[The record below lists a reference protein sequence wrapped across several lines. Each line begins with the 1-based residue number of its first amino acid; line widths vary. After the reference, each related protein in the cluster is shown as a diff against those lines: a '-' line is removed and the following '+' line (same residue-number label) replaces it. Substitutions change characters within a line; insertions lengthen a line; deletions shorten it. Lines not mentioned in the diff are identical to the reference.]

1 MELKWGH
8 FTKDYGMEGNKK
20 PHNDEMLLAGQSSE
34 QGLEITVDSN
44 AKHRAR
50 ITRFGHLRQQS
61 KDMSNW
67 LFTQHDEA
75 RALDTPMGELMAKRF
90 GHFANLLSGCANYLL
105 FKHYYTLDKYKLSG
119 LKTCKKHMLCPF
131 CSAIRASKQATAYH
145 DKMVHILK
153 ENPNLKPVFVTLT
166 VKNGDDLK
174 ERFNH
179 LKNSFK
185 TYQSR
190 RRDWLKKGRGYNEFC
205 KAHGIVYA
213 YEITNNGKG
222 WHPHLHMILLVD
234 DWIDKDKLSAEWY
247 AITGD
252 SFIVDVRRVKPS
264 KAEVDTID
272 VKQQKEDYS
281 DGFMEV
287 FKYAMKFTELTHYQ
301 IWIAHETLSP
311 TGRLTR
317 LQGSIGLFRG
327 VEVPKTMTDDFIADN
342 APFMLILYKF
352 LKGAGYSV
360 EFMQDVPL
368 GEVSLDNLGDALA
381 EYNASGEVL
390 PSYVITVDPDTGE
403 SKRLSEAEEELRRST
418 TSDMS
423 EPVPDWIL
431 D

>member
-1 MELKWGH
+1 MI
-8 FTKDYGMEGNKK
+8 DNKK
-20 PHNDEMLLAGQSSE
+20 PRNDVLLEGQASE
-34 QGLEITVDSN
+34 QGLDITVDSN

-67 LFTQHDEA
+67 LYTQNDEC
-75 RALDTPMGELMAKRF
+75 RSLDTPMGDLMAKRF
-90 GHFANLLSGCANYLL
+90 VHFANTLSGCANFLL

-131 CSAIRASKQATAYH
+131 CSAIRASKQSTAYH

-153 ENPNLKPVFVTLT
+153 ENPNLKPVFMTLT

-179 LKNSFK
+179 LKDSFK
-185 TYQSR
+185 TLQSR
-190 RRDWLKKGRGYNEFC
+190 RRDWLKKGRGYNELC
-205 KAHGIVYA
+205 KAHGIVFA

-234 DWIDKDKLSAEWY
+234 DWIDKDKLSDEWLS
-247 AITGD
+247 ITGD
-252 SFIVDVRRVKPS
+252 SFIVDVRRVKPTKVETDS
-264 KAEVDTID
+264 ID
-272 VKQQKEDYS
+272 VGKNKEDYS
-281 DGFMEV
+281 EGFMEV

-327 VEVPKTMTDDFIADN
+327 VEVPKTMTDDLISDD
-342 APFMLILYKF
+342 APFMLILYQF
-352 LKGAGYSV
+352 LKGSGYSV
-360 EFMQDVPL
+360 QFMRDVPL
-368 GEVSLDNLGDALA
+368 GEVSIDNLGDALS
-381 EYNASGEVL
+381 EYNESGEVL
-390 PSYVITVDPDTGE
+390 PSYIVITDPETGE
-403 SKRLSEAEEELRRST
+403 
-418 TSDMS
+418 TSR
-423 EPVPDWIL
+423 IL
-431 D
+431 EVDHV

>member
-1 MELKWGH
+1 
-8 FTKDYGMEGNKK
+8 
-20 PHNDEMLLAGQSSE
+20 
-34 QGLEITVDSN
+34 
-44 AKHRAR
+44 
-50 ITRFGHLRQQS
+50 
-61 KDMSNW
+61 
-67 LFTQHDEA
+67 
-75 RALDTPMGELMAKRF
+75 
-90 GHFANLLSGCANYLL
+90 
-105 FKHYYTLDKYKLSG
+105 
-119 LKTCKKHMLCPF
+119 MLCPF

-145 DKMVHILK
+145 EKMVHILK

-179 LKNSFK
+179 LKDSF
-185 TYQSR
+185 TTLQTAR
-190 RRDWLKKGRGYNEFC
+190 RKWLKRGNGHNEFC

-272 VKQQKEDYS
+272 AKQQKEDYS

>member
-1 MELKWGH
+1 M
-8 FTKDYGMEGNKK
+8 TDNKK
-20 PHNDEMLLAGQSSE
+20 PRNDVLLAGQASE

-67 LFTQHDEA
+67 LFTQYDEA
-75 RALDTPMGELMAKRF
+75 RSLDTPMGELMAKRF

-174 ERFNH
+174 ERFYH
-179 LKNSFK
+179 LKDSF
-185 TYQSR
+185 TTLQTAR
-190 RRDWLKKGRGYNEFC
+190 RKWLKRGNGHNELC

-213 YEITNNGKG
+213 YEITDNGKG

-234 DWIDKDKLSAEWY
+234 DWIDKDKLSDEWK

-272 VKQQKEDYS
+272 AKEQKEDYS

-327 VEVPKTMTDDFIADN
+327 VEVPKTMTDDFIADD

-360 EFMQDVPL
+360 EFMQDVPF

-390 PSYVITVDPDTGE
+390 PSYVITLDPDTGE
-403 SKRLSEAEEELRRST
+403 GKRLSEAEEELRRST

>member
-1 MELKWGH
+1 M
-8 FTKDYGMEGNKK
+8 KDNKK
-20 PHNDEMLLAGQSSE
+20 PRNDVLLAGQASE
-34 QGLEITVDSN
+34 QGQDITVDSN

-67 LFTQHDEA
+67 LFTQHDEVNA
-75 RALDTPMGELMAKRF
+75 FDTPMGDLMAVRF
-90 GHFANLLSGCANYLL
+90 RHFANLLSGCANMLL

-131 CSAIRASKQATAYH
+131 CSAIRASKQATAYQE
-145 DKMVHILK
+145 KMVHILK
-153 ENPNLKPVFVTLT
+153 ENPNLKPVFMTLT
-166 VKNGDDLK
+166 VKNGDYLD

-179 LKNSFK
+179 LKDSFK

-190 RRDWLKKGRGYNEFC
+190 RRDWLKKGRGYNELC

-252 SFIVDVRRVKPS
+252 SFIVDVRRVKPT
-264 KAEVDTID
+264 KVETDAID
-272 VKQQKEDYS
+272 VAKNKDDYS
-281 DGFMEV
+281 EGFMEV
-287 FKYAMKFTELTHYQ
+287 FKYAMKFTELTHNQ
-301 IWIAHETLSP
+301 IWVAHESLCNAK
-311 TGRLTR
+311 GRLTR

-327 VEVPKTMTDDFIADN
+327 VEVPDTMTDDFIADD

-360 EFMQDVPL
+360 EFMKDVPL
-368 GEVSLDNLGDALA
+368 GEVSIDNLADNLA

-390 PSYVITVDPDTGE
+390 PSYIIVTDPDTGE
-403 SKRLSEAEEELRRST
+403 
-418 TSDMS
+418 TSR
-423 EPVPDWIL
+423 IL
-431 D
+431 EVDHV

>member
-1 MELKWGH
+1 M
-8 FTKDYGMEGNKK
+8 KDNKK
-20 PHNDEMLLAGQSSE
+20 PRNDVLLAGQASE
-34 QGLEITVDSN
+34 QGLDITVDSS

-50 ITRFGHLRQQS
+50 ITRFGQLRQQS

-67 LFTQHDEA
+67 LFTQHDEVNA
-75 RALDTPMGELMAKRF
+75 FDTPMGDLMAKRF
-90 GHFANLLSGCANYLL
+90 RHFANLLSGCANYLL

-131 CSAIRASKQATAYH
+131 CSAIRASKQATAYQE
-145 DKMVHILK
+145 KMVHILK
-153 ENPNLKPVFVTLT
+153 ENPNLKPVFMTLT
-166 VKNGDDLK
+166 VKNGDYLD

-179 LKNSFK
+179 LKDSFK

-190 RRDWLKKGRGYNEFC
+190 RRDWLKKGRGYNELC

-252 SFIVDVRRVKPS
+252 SFIVDVRRVKSS

-272 VKQQKEDYS
+272 AKQQKEDYS

-287 FKYAMKFTELTHYQ
+287 FKYAMKFTELTHNQ
-301 IWIAHETLSP
+301 IWVAHESLCNAK
-311 TGRLTR
+311 GRLTR

-327 VEVPKTMTDDFIADN
+327 VEVPDTMTDDFIADD
-342 APFMLILYKF
+342 APFMLILYNF

-368 GEVSLDNLGDALA
+368 GEVSMDNLADNLA

-390 PSYVITVDPDTGE
+390 PSYIIVIDPDTGE
-403 SKRLSEAEEELRRST
+403 TSKVLE
-418 TSDMS
+418 DDH
-423 EPVPDWIL
+423 V
-431 D
+431 

>member
-1 MELKWGH
+1 MVGSRVFLSLDTMELKWGH
-8 FTKDYGMEGNKK
+8 FTKDYGMKGNKK

-75 RALDTPMGELMAKRF
+75 ISLDTPMGELMAKRF

-131 CSAIRASKQATAYH
+131 CSAIRASKQATAYQE
-145 DKMVHILK
+145 KMVHILK
-153 ENPNLKPVFVTLT
+153 ENPKLKPVFVTLT

-179 LKNSFK
+179 LKDSFK

-234 DWIDKDKLSAEWY
+234 DWIDKDKLSDEWK

-252 SFIVDVRRVKPS
+252 SFVIDVRRVRPS
-264 KAEVDTID
+264 KVDVDTME
-272 VKQQKEDYS
+272 VKQEDYS
-281 DGFMEV
+281 EGFMEV

-327 VEVPKTMTDDFIADN
+327 VQVPDTMTDDVIADN

-368 GEVSLDNLGDALA
+368 GEVSMDNLGDALA
-381 EYNASGEVL
+381 EYNATGEVL
-390 PSYVITVDPDTGE
+390 PSYIVSIDPETGE
-403 SKRLSEAEEELRRST
+403 SMRVREVT
-418 TSDMS
+418 
-423 EPVPDWIL
+423 
-431 D
+431 

>member
-1 MELKWGH
+1 M
-8 FTKDYGMEGNKK
+8 TDNKK
-20 PHNDEMLLAGQSSE
+20 PRKDVLLEGQASE
-34 QGLEITVDSN
+34 QGLDITVDSN

-67 LFTQHDEA
+67 LFTQYDEA
-75 RALDTPMGELMAKRF
+75 RSLDTPMGELMAKRF

-145 DKMVHILK
+145 DKMVHLLK
-153 ENPNLKPVFVTLT
+153 ENPKLKPVFVTLT
-166 VKNGDDLK
+166 VRNGDDLK

-179 LKNSFK
+179 LKDSFK

-234 DWIDKDKLSAEWY
+234 DWIDKDKLSDEWK

-264 KAEVDTID
+264 KAEVDTMD
-272 VKQQKEDYS
+272 AKEQKEDYS

-327 VEVPKTMTDDFIADN
+327 VQVPDTMTDDVITDD

-390 PSYVITVDPDTGE
+390 PSYIVSIDPDTGE
-403 SKRLSEAEEELRRST
+403 SMRVREVT
-418 TSDMS
+418 
-423 EPVPDWIL
+423 
-431 D
+431 

>member
-1 MELKWGH
+1 MK
-8 FTKDYGMEGNKK
+8 GNKK

-34 QGLEITVDSN
+34 QGQDIAVDSN

-67 LFTQHDEA
+67 LFTQYDEA
-75 RALDTPMGELMAKRF
+75 RSLDTPMGELMAKRF

-166 VKNGDDLK
+166 VKNGADLK

-179 LKNSFK
+179 LKDSFK

-234 DWIDKDKLSAEWY
+234 DWIDKDKLSDEWK

-264 KAEVDTID
+264 KAEVDTMD
-272 VKQQKEDYS
+272 VKEQKEDYS

-327 VEVPKTMTDDFIADN
+327 VEVPDTMTDDVIADN
-342 APFMLILYKF
+342 VPFMLILYKF

-368 GEVSLDNLGDALA
+368 GEVSIDNLADALA

-390 PSYVITVDPDTGE
+390 PSYIVVTDENTGE
-403 SKRLSEAEEELRRST
+403 VTRVR
-418 TSDMS
+418 
-423 EPVPDWIL
+423 EPCPSI
-431 D
+431 

>member
-8 FTKDYGMEGNKK
+8 FTKDYGMKGNKK

-34 QGLEITVDSN
+34 QGQDIAVDSN

-67 LFTQHDEA
+67 LFTRYDEA
-75 RALDTPMGELMAKRF
+75 RSLDTPMGELMAKRF

-166 VKNGDDLK
+166 VKNGADLK

-179 LKNSFK
+179 LKDSFK

-234 DWIDKDKLSAEWY
+234 DWIDKDKLSDEWK

-264 KAEVDTID
+264 KAEVDTMD
-272 VKQQKEDYS
+272 VKEQKEDYS

-327 VEVPKTMTDDFIADN
+327 VEVPDTMTDDVIADN
-342 APFMLILYKF
+342 VPFMLILYKF

-368 GEVSLDNLGDALA
+368 GEVSIDNLADALA

-390 PSYVITVDPDTGE
+390 PSYIVVTDENTGE
-403 SKRLSEAEEELRRST
+403 VTRVR
-418 TSDMS
+418 
-423 EPVPDWIL
+423 EPCPSI
-431 D
+431 

>member
-1 MELKWGH
+1 M
-8 FTKDYGMEGNKK
+8 KDNKK
-20 PHNDEMLLAGQSSE
+20 PRNDVLLAGQASE
-34 QGLEITVDSN
+34 QGQDITVDSN

-67 LFTQHDEA
+67 LFTQHDEVNA
-75 RALDTPMGELMAKRF
+75 FDTPMGGLMAKRF
-90 GHFANLLSGCANYLL
+90 RHFANLLSGCANYLL

-131 CSAIRASKQATAYH
+131 CSAIRASKQATAYQE
-145 DKMVHILK
+145 KMVHILK
-153 ENPNLKPVFVTLT
+153 ENPNLKPVFMTLT
-166 VKNGDDLK
+166 VKNGDYLD

-179 LKNSFK
+179 LKDSFK

-190 RRDWLKKGRGYNEFC
+190 RRDWLKKGRGYNELC

-252 SFIVDVRRVKPS
+252 SFIVDVRRVKSS

-272 VKQQKEDYS
+272 AKQQKEDYS

-287 FKYAMKFTELTHYQ
+287 FKYAMKFTELTHNQ
-301 IWIAHETLSP
+301 IWVAHESLCNAK
-311 TGRLTR
+311 GRLTR

-327 VEVPKTMTDDFIADN
+327 VEVPDTMTDDFIADD
-342 APFMLILYKF
+342 APFMLILYNF

-368 GEVSLDNLGDALA
+368 GEVSMDNLADNLA

-390 PSYVITVDPDTGE
+390 PSYIIVIDPDTGE
-403 SKRLSEAEEELRRST
+403 TSK
-418 TSDMS
+418 
-423 EPVPDWIL
+423 IL
-431 D
+431 EVDHV

>member
-1 MELKWGH
+1 M
-8 FTKDYGMEGNKK
+8 KDNKK
-20 PHNDEMLLAGQSSE
+20 PRNDVLLAGQASE
-34 QGLEITVDSN
+34 QGQDITVDSN

-67 LFTQHDEA
+67 LFTQHDEVNA
-75 RALDTPMGELMAKRF
+75 FDTPMGDLMAKRF
-90 GHFANLLSGCANYLL
+90 RHFANLLSGCANYLL

-131 CSAIRASKQATAYH
+131 CSAIRASKQATAYQE
-145 DKMVHILK
+145 KMVHILK
-153 ENPNLKPVFVTLT
+153 ENPNLKPVFMTLT
-166 VKNGDDLK
+166 VKNGDYLD

-179 LKNSFK
+179 LKDSFK

-190 RRDWLKKGRGYNEFC
+190 RRDWLKKGRGYNELC

-264 KAEVDTID
+264 KAEVDTMD
-272 VKQQKEDYS
+272 AKEQKEDYS

-327 VEVPKTMTDDFIADN
+327 VEVPKTMTDDVIADD

-368 GEVSLDNLGDALA
+368 GEVSIDNLADALA

-390 PSYVITVDPDTGE
+390 PSYIVSIDPDTGE
-403 SKRLSEAEEELRRST
+403 SVRVREVT
-418 TSDMS
+418 
-423 EPVPDWIL
+423 
-431 D
+431 

>member
-8 FTKDYGMEGNKK
+8 FTKDYGMKGNKK

-145 DKMVHILK
+145 DKMVHLLK
-153 ENPNLKPVFVTLT
+153 VNPKLKPVFVTLT

-179 LKNSFK
+179 LKDSFK

-213 YEITNNGKG
+213 YEITDKGRG

-234 DWIDKDKLSAEWY
+234 D
-247 AITGD
+247 
-252 SFIVDVRRVKPS
+252 
-264 KAEVDTID
+264 
-272 VKQQKEDYS
+272 
-281 DGFMEV
+281 
-287 FKYAMKFTELTHYQ
+287 
-301 IWIAHETLSP
+301 
-311 TGRLTR
+311 
-317 LQGSIGLFRG
+317 
-327 VEVPKTMTDDFIADN
+327 
-342 APFMLILYKF
+342 
-352 LKGAGYSV
+352 
-360 EFMQDVPL
+360 
-368 GEVSLDNLGDALA
+368 
-381 EYNASGEVL
+381 
-390 PSYVITVDPDTGE
+390 
-403 SKRLSEAEEELRRST
+403 
-418 TSDMS
+418 
-423 EPVPDWIL
+423 
-431 D
+431 

>member
-1 MELKWGH
+1 MI
-8 FTKDYGMEGNKK
+8 DNKK
-20 PHNDEMLLAGQSSE
+20 PRKDVLLAEQASE

-75 RALDTPMGELMAKRF
+75 ISLDTPMGELMAKRF

-131 CSAIRASKQATAYH
+131 CSAIRASKQATAYQE
-145 DKMVHILK
+145 KMVHILK
-153 ENPNLKPVFVTLT
+153 ENPKLKPVFVTLT

-179 LKNSFK
+179 LKDSFK

-234 DWIDKDKLSAEWY
+234 DWIDKDKLSDEWK

-252 SFIVDVRRVKPS
+252 SFVIDVRRVRPS
-264 KAEVDTID
+264 KVDVDTME
-272 VKQQKEDYS
+272 VKQEDYS
-281 DGFMEV
+281 EGFMEV

-327 VEVPKTMTDDFIADN
+327 VQVPDTMTDDVIADN

-368 GEVSLDNLGDALA
+368 GEVSMDNLGDALA
-381 EYNASGEVL
+381 EYNATGEVL
-390 PSYVITVDPDTGE
+390 PSYIVSIDPETGE
-403 SKRLSEAEEELRRST
+403 SMRVREVT
-418 TSDMS
+418 
-423 EPVPDWIL
+423 
-431 D
+431 

>member
-1 MELKWGH
+1 M
-8 FTKDYGMEGNKK
+8 KDNKK
-20 PHNDEMLLAGQSSE
+20 PRKDALLEGQTSE
-34 QGLEITVDSN
+34 QGLQITVDSN

-67 LFTQHDEA
+67 LYAQNDECSS
-75 RALDTPMGELMAKRF
+75 LDTPMGDLMAKRF
-90 GHFANLLSGCANYLL
+90 IHFAKTLSGCANYLL
-105 FKHYYTLDKYKLSG
+105 FKHYYTLDKYKLAG

-153 ENPNLKPVFVTLT
+153 DNPKLKPVFLTLT

-179 LKNSFK
+179 LKDSFK
-185 TYQSR
+185 TLQTAR
-190 RRDWLKKGRGYNEFC
+190 RKWLKRGNGHNELC
-205 KAHGIVYA
+205 KAHGIVFA

-234 DWIDKDKLSAEWY
+234 DWIDRDKLSDQWL

-252 SFIVDVRRVKPS
+252 SYIVDVRRVKPS
-264 KAEVDTID
+264 KVETDAID
-272 VKQQKEDYS
+272 VGKNKEDYS
-281 DGFMEV
+281 EGFMEV

-327 VEVPKTMTDDFIADN
+327 VEVPNTMTDDVITDD
-342 APFMLILYKF
+342 APFMLILYHF
-352 LKGAGYSV
+352 LKGSGYSV
-360 EFMQDVPL
+360 QFMRDVPF
-368 GEVSLDNLGDALA
+368 GEVSIDNLGDALS
-381 EYNASGEVL
+381 EYNESGEVL
-390 PSYVITVDPDTGE
+390 PSYIVITNSETGE
-403 SKRLSEAEEELRRST
+403 VSR
-418 TSDMS
+418 
-423 EPVPDWIL
+423 IL
-431 D
+431 EDDHV

>member
-1 MELKWGH
+1 MK
-8 FTKDYGMEGNKK
+8 GNKK

-34 QGLEITVDSN
+34 QGQDIAVDSN

-67 LFTQHDEA
+67 LFTQYDEA
-75 RALDTPMGELMAKRF
+75 RSLDTPMGELMAKRF

-166 VKNGDDLK
+166 VKNGADLK

-179 LKNSFK
+179 LKDSFK

-234 DWIDKDKLSAEWY
+234 DWIDKDKLSDEWK

-264 KAEVDTID
+264 KAEVDTMD
-272 VKQQKEDYS
+272 VKEQKEDYS

-327 VEVPKTMTDDFIADN
+327 VEVPDTMTDDVIADN
-342 APFMLILYKF
+342 VPFMLILYKF

-368 GEVSLDNLGDALA
+368 GEVSIDNLADALA

-390 PSYVITVDPDTGE
+390 PSYIVVTDENTGE
-403 SKRLSEAEEELRRST
+403 VTRLR
-418 TSDMS
+418 
-423 EPVPDWIL
+423 EPCPSV
-431 D
+431 

>member
-1 MELKWGH
+1 MK
-8 FTKDYGMEGNKK
+8 GNKK

-34 QGLEITVDSN
+34 QGQDIAVDSN

-67 LFTQHDEA
+67 LFTQYDEA
-75 RALDTPMGELMAKRF
+75 RSLDTPMGELMAKRF

-166 VKNGDDLK
+166 VKNGADLK

-179 LKNSFK
+179 LKDSFK

-234 DWIDKDKLSAEWY
+234 DWIDKDKLSDEWK

-264 KAEVDTID
+264 KAEVDTMD
-272 VKQQKEDYS
+272 VKEQKEDYS

-327 VEVPKTMTDDFIADN
+327 VEVPDTMTDDVIADN
-342 APFMLILYKF
+342 VPFMLILYKF

-368 GEVSLDNLGDALA
+368 GEVSIDNLADALA

-390 PSYVITVDPDTGE
+390 PSYIVVTDENTGE
-403 SKRLSEAEEELRRST
+403 VTRVR
-418 TSDMS
+418 
-423 EPVPDWIL
+423 EPCPSV
-431 D
+431 

>member
-1 MELKWGH
+1 MI
-8 FTKDYGMEGNKK
+8 DNKK
-20 PHNDEMLLAGQSSE
+20 PRKDVLLAEQASE

-75 RALDTPMGELMAKRF
+75 RSLDTPMGELMAKRF
-90 GHFANLLSGCANYLL
+90 GHFGNLLSGCANYLL

-145 DKMVHILK
+145 EKMVHILK

-179 LKNSFK
+179 LKDSFK

-264 KAEVDTID
+264 KAEVDTMD
-272 VKQQKEDYS
+272 AKEQKEDYS

-327 VEVPKTMTDDFIADN
+327 VQVPDTMTDDVITDD

-390 PSYVITVDPDTGE
+390 PSYIVVTDTETGE
-403 SKRLSEAEEELRRST
+403 VVRVR
-418 TSDMS
+418 
-423 EPVPDWIL
+423 EPCPSV
-431 D
+431 

>member
-8 FTKDYGMEGNKK
+8 FTKDYGMKGNKK

-34 QGLEITVDSN
+34 QGQDIAVDSN

-75 RALDTPMGELMAKRF
+75 RSLDTPMGELMAKRF

-166 VKNGDDLK
+166 VKNGADLK

-179 LKNSFK
+179 LKDSFK

-234 DWIDKDKLSAEWY
+234 DWIDKDKLSDEWY
-247 AITGD
+247 SITGD

-264 KAEVDTID
+264 KADIDTMQS
-272 VKQQKEDYS
+272 KEQKEDYS

-327 VEVPKTMTDDFIADN
+327 VEVPDTMTDDVIADN
-342 APFMLILYKF
+342 VPFMLILYKF

-368 GEVSLDNLGDALA
+368 GEVSIDNLADALA
-381 EYNASGEVL
+381 EYNAIGEVL
-390 PSYVITVDPDTGE
+390 PSYIVVTDENTGE
-403 SKRLSEAEEELRRST
+403 VTRVR
-418 TSDMS
+418 
-423 EPVPDWIL
+423 EPCPSV
-431 D
+431 

>member
-1 MELKWGH
+1 M
-8 FTKDYGMEGNKK
+8 TDNKK
-20 PHNDEMLLAGQSSE
+20 PRKDVLLAEQASE

-67 LFTQHDEA
+67 LFTQYDEA
-75 RALDTPMGELMAKRF
+75 RSLDTPMGELMAKRF

-145 DKMVHILK
+145 DKMVHLLK
-153 ENPNLKPVFVTLT
+153 ENPKLKPVFVTLT
-166 VKNGDDLK
+166 VRNGDDLK

-179 LKNSFK
+179 LKDSFK

-264 KAEVDTID
+264 KAEVDTMD
-272 VKQQKEDYS
+272 AKKQKEDYS

-327 VEVPKTMTDDFIADN
+327 VEVPKTMTDDFIADD

-390 PSYVITVDPDTGE
+390 PSYIVSIDYDTGE
-403 SKRLSEAEEELRRST
+403 SMRVREVT
-418 TSDMS
+418 
-423 EPVPDWIL
+423 
-431 D
+431 

>member
-1 MELKWGH
+1 M
-8 FTKDYGMEGNKK
+8 TDNKK
-20 PHNDEMLLAGQSSE
+20 PRKDELLAEQASE

-67 LFTQHDEA
+67 LFTQHDEVNA
-75 RALDTPMGELMAKRF
+75 FDTPMGDLMAKRF
-90 GHFANLLSGCANYLL
+90 RHFANLLSGCANYLL

-145 DKMVHILK
+145 DKMVHLLK

-174 ERFNH
+174 ERFYH
-179 LKNSFK
+179 LKDSF
-185 TYQSR
+185 TTLQTAR
-190 RRDWLKKGRGYNEFC
+190 RKWLKRGNGHNEFC

-264 KAEVDTID
+264 KAEVDTMD
-272 VKQQKEDYS
+272 AKEQKEDYS

-287 FKYAMKFTELTHYQ
+287 FKYAMKFTELTHNQ
-301 IWIAHETLSP
+301 IWIAHESLCNAK
-311 TGRLTR
+311 GRLTR

-327 VEVPKTMTDDFIADN
+327 VEVPKTMTDDVIADD

-368 GEVSLDNLGDALA
+368 GEVSIDNLADALA

-390 PSYVITVDPDTGE
+390 PSYIIVIDPDTGE
-403 SKRLSEAEEELRRST
+403 TSKVLE
-418 TSDMS
+418 DDH
-423 EPVPDWIL
+423 V
-431 D
+431 

>member
-1 MELKWGH
+1 MR
-8 FTKDYGMEGNKK
+8 DNKK
-20 PHNDEMLLAGQSSE
+20 PRKDVLLAEQASE

-44 AKHRAR
+44 ANHRAR

-67 LFTQHDEA
+67 LYTQNDECA
-75 RALDTPMGELMAKRF
+75 ALDTPMGDLMAKRF
-90 GHFANLLSGCANYLL
+90 IHFAHTLSGCANYLL
-105 FKHYYTLDKYKLSG
+105 FKHYYTLDKYKLAG
-119 LKTCKKHMLCPF
+119 LRTCKKHMLCPF

-145 DKMVHILK
+145 EKMLVILK
-153 ENPNLKPVFVTLT
+153 ENPKLKPVFMTLT

-179 LKNSFK
+179 LKNSFQ
-185 TYQSR
+185 TLQTAR
-190 RRDWLKKGRGYNEFC
+190 RKWLKRGNGHNELC
-205 KAHGIVYA
+205 KAHGIVFA

-222 WHPHLHMILLVD
+222 WHPHLHMVLLVD
-234 DWIDKDKLSAEWY
+234 DWIDRDKLSDQWK

-252 SFIVDVRRVKPS
+252 SHVVDVRRIKPS
-264 KAEVDTID
+264 KFAVDSSNAESKKND
-272 VKQQKEDYS
+272 DYS

-287 FKYAMKFTELTHYQ
+287 FKYAMKFTELTHHQ
-301 IWIAHETLSP
+301 IWLAHETLSP

-327 VEVPKTMTDDFIADN
+327 VPVPDTMTDDVIADN
-342 APFMLILYKF
+342 APFMLILYRF

-368 GEVSLDNLGDALA
+368 GEVSIDNLPDALA
-381 EYNASGEVL
+381 EYNGSGEVL
-390 PSYVITVDPDTGE
+390 PSYIVSIDPDTGE

-423 EPVPDWIL
+423 EPIPDWVL

>member
-1 MELKWGH
+1 MI
-8 FTKDYGMEGNKK
+8 DNKK
-20 PHNDEMLLAGQSSE
+20 PRNDVLLEGQASE
-34 QGLEITVDSN
+34 QGLDITVDSN

-67 LFTQHDEA
+67 LYTQNDECMS
-75 RALDTPMGELMAKRF
+75 LDTPMGDLMAKRF
-90 GHFANLLSGCANYLL
+90 VHFANTLSGCANFLL

-131 CSAIRASKQATAYH
+131 CSAIRASKQSTAYH

-153 ENPNLKPVFVTLT
+153 ENPNLKPVFMTLT

-179 LKNSFK
+179 LKDSFK
-185 TYQSR
+185 TLQSR
-190 RRDWLKKGRGYNEFC
+190 RRDWLKKGRGYNELC
-205 KAHGIVYA
+205 KAHGIVFA

-234 DWIDKDKLSAEWY
+234 DWIDKDKLSDEWLS
-247 AITGD
+247 ITGD
-252 SFIVDVRRVKPS
+252 SFIVDVRRVKS
-264 KAEVDTID
+264 TKVETDSID
-272 VKQQKEDYS
+272 VGKNKEDYS
-281 DGFMEV
+281 EGFMEV

-327 VEVPKTMTDDFIADN
+327 VEVPKTMTDDLISDD
-342 APFMLILYKF
+342 APFMLILYQF
-352 LKGAGYSV
+352 LKGSGYSV
-360 EFMQDVPL
+360 QFMRDVPL
-368 GEVSLDNLGDALA
+368 GEVSIDNLGDALS
-381 EYNASGEVL
+381 EYNESGEVL
-390 PSYVITVDPDTGE
+390 PSYIVITDPETGE
-403 SKRLSEAEEELRRST
+403 
-418 TSDMS
+418 TSR
-423 EPVPDWIL
+423 IL
-431 D
+431 EVDHV

>member
-1 MELKWGH
+1 M
-8 FTKDYGMEGNKK
+8 TDNKK
-20 PHNDEMLLAGQSSE
+20 PRKDVLLTEQASE

-67 LFTQHDEA
+67 LFTQYDEA
-75 RALDTPMGELMAKRF
+75 RSLDTPMGELMAKRF

-145 DKMVHILK
+145 EKMVHILK

-179 LKNSFK
+179 LKDSFK

-264 KAEVDTID
+264 KAEVDTMD
-272 VKQQKEDYS
+272 AKEQKEDYS

-327 VEVPKTMTDDFIADN
+327 VQVPDTMTDDVITDD

-390 PSYVITVDPDTGE
+390 PSYIVSIDPDTGE
-403 SKRLSEAEEELRRST
+403 SMRVREVT
-418 TSDMS
+418 
-423 EPVPDWIL
+423 
-431 D
+431 

>member
-1 MELKWGH
+1 M
-8 FTKDYGMEGNKK
+8 KDNKK
-20 PHNDEMLLAGQSSE
+20 PRNDVLLAEQASE
-34 QGLEITVDSN
+34 QGQDIAVDSN

-67 LFTQHDEA
+67 LYTQNDEC
-75 RALDTPMGELMAKRF
+75 RSLDTPMGDLMAKRF
-90 GHFANLLSGCANYLL
+90 VHFANTLSGCANFLL

-131 CSAIRASKQATAYH
+131 CSAIRASKQSTAYH

-153 ENPNLKPVFVTLT
+153 ENPNLKPVFMTLT

-179 LKNSFK
+179 LKDSFK
-185 TYQSR
+185 TLQSR
-190 RRDWLKKGRGYNEFC
+190 RRDWLKKGRGYNELC
-205 KAHGIVYA
+205 KAHGIVFA

-234 DWIDKDKLSAEWY
+234 DWIDKDKLSDEWLS
-247 AITGD
+247 ITGD
-252 SFIVDVRRVKPS
+252 SFIVDVRRVKPTKVETDS
-264 KAEVDTID
+264 ID
-272 VKQQKEDYS
+272 VGKNKEDYS
-281 DGFMEV
+281 EGFMEV

-327 VEVPKTMTDDFIADN
+327 VEVPKTMTDDLISDD
-342 APFMLILYKF
+342 APFMLILYQF
-352 LKGAGYSV
+352 LKGSGYSV
-360 EFMQDVPL
+360 QFMRDVPL
-368 GEVSLDNLGDALA
+368 GEVSIDNLGDALS
-381 EYNASGEVL
+381 EYNESGEVL
-390 PSYVITVDPDTGE
+390 PSYIVITDPETGE
-403 SKRLSEAEEELRRST
+403 
-418 TSDMS
+418 TSR
-423 EPVPDWIL
+423 IL
-431 D
+431 EVDHV

>member
-1 MELKWGH
+1 M
-8 FTKDYGMEGNKK
+8 KDNKK
-20 PHNDEMLLAGQSSE
+20 PRNDELLAEQASE

-67 LFTQHDEA
+67 LYAQNDECL
-75 RALDTPMGELMAKRF
+75 ALDTPMGDLMAKRF
-90 GHFANLLSGCANYLL
+90 IHFANTLSGCANYLL

-131 CSAIRASKQATAYH
+131 CSAIRASKQASAYH

-153 ENPNLKPVFVTLT
+153 KNPNLKPVFVTLT

-179 LKNSFK
+179 LKDSFK
-185 TYQSR
+185 TLQSR
-190 RRDWLKKGRGYNEFC
+190 RRDWLKKGRGHNELC
-205 KAHGIVYA
+205 KAHGIVFA

-234 DWIDKDKLSAEWY
+234 DWIDKDKLSEQWLS
-247 AITGD
+247 ITGD
-252 SFIVDVRRVKPS
+252 SFIVDVRRVKPT
-264 KAEVDTID
+264 KIDVDTVD
-272 VKQQKEDYS
+272 SKSEKKEDYS
-281 DGFMEV
+281 EGFMEV

-327 VEVPKTMTDDFIADN
+327 VEVPNTMTDDIIADD
-342 APFMLILYKF
+342 APFMLILYQF
-352 LKGAGYSV
+352 FKGAGYSV
-360 EFMQDVPL
+360 QFMRDVPL
-368 GEVSLDNLGDALA
+368 GEVSIDNLGDALS
-381 EYNASGEVL
+381 EYNESGEVL
-390 PSYVITVDPDTGE
+390 PSYIVITNPETGE
-403 SKRLSEAEEELRRST
+403 
-418 TSDMS
+418 TSR
-423 EPVPDWIL
+423 IL
-431 D
+431 EVDHV

>member
-1 MELKWGH
+1 M
-8 FTKDYGMEGNKK
+8 KDNKK
-20 PHNDEMLLAGQSSE
+20 PRKDALLEGQTSE
-34 QGLEITVDSN
+34 QGFKITVDSN

-67 LFTQHDEA
+67 LYAQNDECLS
-75 RALDTPMGELMAKRF
+75 LDTPMGDLMAKRF
-90 GHFANLLSGCANYLL
+90 IHFANTLSGCANYLL
-105 FKHYYTLDKYKLSG
+105 FKHYYTLDKYKLAG

-153 ENPNLKPVFVTLT
+153 ENPNLKPVFLTLT

-179 LKNSFK
+179 LKDSFK
-185 TYQSR
+185 TLQTAR
-190 RRDWLKKGRGYNEFC
+190 RKWLKRGNGHNELC
-205 KAHGIVYA
+205 KAHGIVFA

-234 DWIDKDKLSAEWY
+234 DWIDRDKLSDQWL

-252 SFIVDVRRVKPS
+252 SYIVDVRRVKPS
-264 KAEVDTID
+264 KVETDAID
-272 VKQQKEDYS
+272 VAKNKEDYS
-281 DGFMEV
+281 EGFMEV

-327 VEVPKTMTDDFIADN
+327 VEVPETMTDDVIADD
-342 APFMLILYKF
+342 APFMLILYHF
-352 LKGAGYSV
+352 LKGSGYSIQ
-360 EFMQDVPL
+360 FMRDVPL
-368 GEVSLDNLGDALA
+368 GEVSIDNLGDALS
-381 EYNASGEVL
+381 EYNESGEVL
-390 PSYVITVDPDTGE
+390 PSYIVITNSETGE
-403 SKRLSEAEEELRRST
+403 ISR
-418 TSDMS
+418 
-423 EPVPDWIL
+423 IL
-431 D
+431 EDDHV